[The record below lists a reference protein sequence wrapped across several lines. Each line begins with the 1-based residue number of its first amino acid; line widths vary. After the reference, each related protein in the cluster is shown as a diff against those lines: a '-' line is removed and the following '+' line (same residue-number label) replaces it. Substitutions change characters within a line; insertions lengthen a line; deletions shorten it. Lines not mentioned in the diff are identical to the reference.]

1 MLVILIILGI
11 GVAAIM
17 LNAQNNAYKSSGKE
31 SDKVGFCSVVLWI
44 IAGLIF
50 VFGCFGNIIGACG
63 GDLSRIG
70 GR

>member
-31 SDKVGFCSVVLWI
+31 SDKVGFGSVVLWI

-50 VFGCFGNIIGACG
+50 VFSCFVNIIGACG

>member
-1 MLVILIILGI
+1 
-11 GVAAIM
+11 M

-31 SDKVGFCSVVLWI
+31 SDKVGLGSVLLWI

-63 GDLSRIG
+63 GDLSKIG
-70 GR
+70 GQ